1 MTILILRLFFL
12 LIGGVVGY
20 YTVFTLGSPGNVYL
34 GFGLGILGAL
44 MVIIIERLS
53 RNISLRGL
61 SSAVFGLVL
70 GLLLALLLRSLLEI
84 IPTLDQEIKNIVGL
98 IMTVIL
104 CYLGIILAMRG
115 RDEFNIIIPYVRLR
129 RQDQGEV
136 IMILDTSVI
145 IDGRIA
151 DIVQTRFIEGRFVIP
166 RFVLKELQQIADSA
180 DPLKRAR
187 GRRGLEI
194 LDKLKKIPNV
204 QIRIHQQ
211 DFPETKE
218 VDAKLIKLAKILEA
232 KIITNDY
239 NLNKVAGIQDVPV
252 LNINELANSLKPIFL
267 PGEHLEVKI
276 VKEGSERNQGVGYLD
291 DGTMIV
297 VDNAKHL
304 IGKKLDVSVTSVL
317 QTSAGKMIFAKVSGD
332 IRRG

>member
-1 MTILILRLFFL
+1 
-12 LIGGVVGY
+12 VGY
-20 YTVFTLGSPGNVYL
+20 YTAFILGSPGNIYL

-44 MVIIIERLS
+44 MIIIIERLS
-53 RNISLRGL
+53 RNVSLRGL
-61 SSAVFGLVL
+61 SSAVFGLML
-70 GLLLALLLRSLLEI
+70 GLLLALLLKNLLEI
-84 IPTLDQEIKNIVGL
+84 IPTLDQEVKNIVGL

-104 CYLGIILAMRG
+104 CYLGIVFAMRG
-115 RDEFNIIIPYVRLR
+115 RDEFNIIIPYVRLK
-129 RQDQGEV
+129 RQDQEEA

-151 DIVQTRFIEGRFVIP
+151 DIVQTRFIIP
-166 RFVLKELQQIADSA
+166 RFILKELQEIADSA

-194 LDKLKKIPNV
+194 LDRLKKIPNI

-239 NLNKVAGIQDVPV
+239 NLNKVASIQDIPV
-252 LNINELANSLKPIFL
+252 LNINELANSLKPVFL

-297 VDNAKHL
+297 VDNARHL

-332 IRRG
+332 VRRG